1 MPHRHS
7 LSYFINQLVNLS
19 LLDLL
24 CRGRR
29 LQSCSEIK
37 LPSRRLSTR
46 LITHSPPSHRTTTTR
61 RTLVAMTVGCLDK
74 VQGDCSDSHRI
85 FILEKVTKKP
95 DGHRPSFRPFL
106 PLGWMRCSIRAP
118 PLYLARE
125 GIRQAAA
132 RRRRPRR
139 TRAFRT
145 GRAVHS
151 AQHMKYCL

>member
-1 MPHRHS
+1 MREISSRSCLTVLPGPAWPLLNKICTPFSRSLCMSHGHS
-7 LSYFINQLVNLS
+7 LSFFINQHVNLS

-46 LITHSPPSHRTTTTR
+46 LITHSPPSHRTTR

-74 VQGDCSDSHRI
+74 VQGDCSDSSRI

-95 DGHRPSFRPFL
+95 DGHRPSFLL
-106 PLGWMRCSIRAP
+106 PSVLSFPLVGCDAP
-118 PLYLARE
+118 SVLL
-125 GIRQAAA
+125 
-132 RRRRPRR
+132 
-139 TRAFRT
+139 
-145 GRAVHS
+145 HS
-151 AQHMKYCL
+151 T